1 MAACILISPHAHGR
15 RARPPGGIKFT
26 GGRLSAMALRTTVL
40 WIHALA
46 GGGWVAAC
54 GCFVIAGLAI
64 AAGSE
69 EQRSFAM
76 RAAPA
81 IDRFNLAAAAILLI
95 TGLANFTLAGLARG
109 FRFSAQFKIILSIK
123 VMLFVGMAIALGH
136 SLRIAAAM
144 RAGAPTDGDPVA
156 RGVDRMVRA
165 HGAIVAM
172 GAAAL
177 LLGLWLLGS

>member
-1 MAACILISPHAHGR
+1 
-15 RARPPGGIKFT
+15 
-26 GGRLSAMALRTTVL
+26 MALRTTVL

-64 AAGSE
+64 AAGSD
-69 EQRSFAM
+69 EQRAFAM

-81 IDRFNLAAAAILLI
+81 IDRFNLAAAATLLI
-95 TGLANFTLAGLARG
+95 SGLANFTMLGLARG
-109 FRFSAQFKIILSIK
+109 FRFSAQFRIILSIK
-123 VMLFVGMAIALGH
+123 VILFVGMAIALGR
-136 SLRIAAAM
+136 SLRIVAAM
-144 RAGAPTDGDPVA
+144 RAAANPGDADPVPRA
-156 RGVDRMVRA
+156 VERMVRA

-172 GAAAL
+172 GATAL

>member
-1 MAACILISPHAHGR
+1 
-15 RARPPGGIKFT
+15 
-26 GGRLSAMALRTTVL
+26 MALRTTVL

-64 AAGSE
+64 SAGSE

-81 IDRFNLAAAAILLI
+81 IDRFNLAAAAILLVS
-95 TGLANFTLAGLARG
+95 GLANFTMAGLARG

-123 VMLFVGMAIALGH
+123 VMLFVGMAIALGR

-144 RAGAPTDGDPVA
+144 RAAAAESGDADGVP
-156 RGVDRMVRA
+156 RSVDRMVRA

-172 GAAAL
+172 GATAL

>member
-1 MAACILISPHAHGR
+1 
-15 RARPPGGIKFT
+15 
-26 GGRLSAMALRTTVL
+26 MALRTTVL

-64 AAGSE
+64 SAGSA
-69 EQRSFAM
+69 EQRAFAI

-81 IDRFNLAAAAILLI
+81 IDRFNLAAASVLLI
-95 TGLANFTLAGLARG
+95 TGLANFTLEGLARG

-123 VMLFVGMAIALGH
+123 VMLFVGMAIALGR
-136 SLRIAAAM
+136 SLRIVAAM
-144 RAGAPTDGDPVA
+144 RAAAAPGDAEVSRA
-156 RGVDRMVRA
+156 VDRMVRA

-172 GAAAL
+172 GSIAL

>member
-1 MAACILISPHAHGR
+1 
-15 RARPPGGIKFT
+15 
-26 GGRLSAMALRTTVL
+26 MALRTTVL

-46 GGGWVAAC
+46 GGGWVTAC

-69 EQRSFAM
+69 EQRAFAM

-81 IDRFNLAAAAILLI
+81 IDRFNLAAAAMLLI
-95 TGLANFTLAGLARG
+95 TGLANFTLEGLGRG
-109 FRFSAQFKIILSIK
+109 FRFSAQFKIILLIK
-123 VMLFVGMAIALGH
+123 VMLFVGMAITLGR

-144 RAGAPTDGDPVA
+144 RAAARAGDTEAVPRA
-156 RGVDRMVRA
+156 VDRMVRA

>member
-1 MAACILISPHAHGR
+1 
-15 RARPPGGIKFT
+15 
-26 GGRLSAMALRTTVL
+26 MALRTTVL

-46 GGGWVAAC
+46 GGGWIAAC

-64 AAGSE
+64 AGGSD
-69 EQRSFAM
+69 EQRAFAM

-81 IDRFNLAAAAILLI
+81 IDRFNLVAAATLLI
-95 TGLANFTLAGLARG
+95 TGLMNFTLAGLARG

-123 VMLFVGMAIALGH
+123 VMLFVGMAIALGR

-144 RAGAPTDGDPVA
+144 RADAE
-156 RGVDRMVRA
+156 RGSADAVPRAIDRMVRA

-172 GAAAL
+172 GSMAL

>member
-1 MAACILISPHAHGR
+1 
-15 RARPPGGIKFT
+15 
-26 GGRLSAMALRTTVL
+26 MALRTTVL

-64 AAGSE
+64 SAGSE

-95 TGLANFTLAGLARG
+95 TGLMNFTLAGLGRG

-123 VMLFVGMAIALGH
+123 VMLFVGMAIALGR

-144 RAGAPTDGDPVA
+144 RAAAAPADTDSVPRA
-156 RGVDRMVRA
+156 VDRMVRA

-172 GAAAL
+172 GAMAL

>member
-1 MAACILISPHAHGR
+1 MAI
-15 RARPPGGIKFT
+15 
-26 GGRLSAMALRTTVL
+26 RTTVL

-46 GGGWVAAC
+46 GGGWIAAC
-54 GCFVIAGLAI
+54 ACFAIAGLAI

-69 EQRSFAM
+69 EQRAFAM

-81 IDRFNLAAAAILLI
+81 IDRFNLVAAAVLLI
-95 TGLANFTLAGLARG
+95 TGTVNFTLAGLARG

-123 VMLFVGMAIALGH
+123 VMLFVAMAIALGR

-144 RAGAPTDGDPVA
+144 RAAAAREDAGAVPRA
-156 RGVDRMVRA
+156 MNRMVRA

-172 GAAAL
+172 GSAAL